1 MCDPFP
7 RCVQHRARDPF
18 PHCAQRLAF
27 FLRERRRLLSSPWQ
41 RLSSCAS
48 PLPLASSLP
57 SRSLLARNELG
68 DQPAAVR
75 HLLDRSHAPL
85 PRSHASKPSRPLLPW
100 MRSRRASAPPLIL
113 PPLSPNPN
121 SIYGIVLKAQHSEGH
136 TNDHVLLLFSY
147 NVLLEAISRAGG
159 GRFRVER
166 TNLTPTDLD
175 EEVVSSPFHS
185 FHVSDFCVFLCPHA
199 IERCTRRSFRSSQA
213 LFPLFF

>member
-1 MCDPFP
+1 
-7 RCVQHRARDPF
+7 
-18 PHCAQRLAF
+18 
-27 FLRERRRLLSSPWQ
+27 
-41 RLSSCAS
+41 
-48 PLPLASSLP
+48 
-57 SRSLLARNELG
+57 
-68 DQPAAVR
+68 
-75 HLLDRSHAPL
+75 
-85 PRSHASKPSRPLLPW
+85 

-199 IERCTRRSFRSSQA
+199 IERCTDRYPAELQKLAGLVPIVLLIMQYGCLRWSHNLLLSW
-213 LFPLFF
+213 